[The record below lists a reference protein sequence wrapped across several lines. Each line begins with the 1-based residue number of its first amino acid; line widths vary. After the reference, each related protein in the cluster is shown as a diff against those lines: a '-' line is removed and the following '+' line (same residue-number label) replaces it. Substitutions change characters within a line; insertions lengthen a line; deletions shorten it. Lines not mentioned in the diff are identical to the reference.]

1 MAILAL
7 WICWVMGFTEYEWT
21 SQDSLLLLILHLALV
36 PLFYWRFI
44 KNKPFIKWIY
54 LAIFIWDY
62 TYEILPHQILYYF
75 PSSYFFQSLFYYFLD
90 SVNIILTILTLSS
103 FFWDGGFKF
112 KKSDFKEREFL
123 PVLLLCLL
131 FGIIG
136 IHRFYVGKKGTG
148 ILMIL
153 SLGGLWIWVL
163 IDLIKILTGS
173 FQDIHGRIITNQ
185 LRVANDNESKKEDS
199 SPSYIS
205 EIKELASLRD
215 EGIITEEEFEIKK
228 KNLLQN

>member
-1 MAILAL
+1 
-7 WICWVMGFTEYEWT
+7 MGK
-21 SQDSLLLLILHLALV
+21 IG
-36 PLFYWRFI
+36 
-44 KNKPFIKWIY
+44 
-54 LAIFIWDY
+54 
-62 TYEILPHQILYYF
+62 YF
-75 PSSYFFQSLFYYFLD
+75 PQSPD
-90 SVNIILTILTLSS
+90 SICVIFLTIFS
-103 FFWDGGFKF
+103 FFWDSDFKL
-112 KKSDFKEREFL
+112 KKTDFKEREFL

-153 SLGGLWIWVL
+153 TLGGLWIWVL

-185 LRVANDNESKKEDS
+185 LRVANNNESKKEDS
-199 SPSYIS
+199 SSSYIS

-228 KNLLQN
+228 KNLLEN